1 MVTLTILNHLVI
13 QAMGQAKLYSYLD
26 GEVELIVVLWC
37 EYVCAHIPVLKSRHP
52 VPWQQ
57 EVGL

>member
-37 EYVCAHIPVLKSRHP
+37 EYVCAHIYVLKSGYP
-52 VPWQQ
+52 V
-57 EVGL
+57 LC